1 MIIYGKQPVL
11 HLLEKSPKLIKKIIL
26 AKQVDKELFKK
37 FKQFPIELVDF
48 KKAQALAK
56 NGNHQGFFA
65 EIEDFQTVPYKNILN
80 KSKFIVILHSITDIG
95 NIGSIVRTANFLG
108 VDGIIISGINNPKFN
123 LIARTSAGAI
133 FDIPIAHYHNIYDIL
148 NELKQQEF
156 KIFGATLNGK
166 DISKIDFSENKRV
179 LILGNEASGLPN
191 RVLKNIDLEITIRG
205 TNNFD
210 SLNVST
216 ASAILI
222 DRMRF

>member
-11 HLLEKSPKLIKKIIL
+11 HLLHKYPKLIKKILL

-37 FKQFPIELVDF
+37 IKKFPIELIDF

-65 EIEDFQTVPYKNILN
+65 EIEGFQTVPYGDILN
-80 KSKFIVILHSITDIG
+80 KSNFIIILHSITDIG
-95 NIGSIVRTANFLG
+95 NIGSIIRTANFLG
-108 VDGIIISGINNPKFN
+108 VDGVIISGISNPKFD

-133 FDIPIAHYHNIYDIL
+133 FDILIAHYKNIYDIL
-148 NELKQQEF
+148 NELKQQKF
-156 KIFGATLNGK
+156 KIFGATLNGQ
-166 DISKIDFSENKRV
+166 DVSKIDFSSNKKA

-191 RVLKNIDLEITIRG
+191 RVLKNIDLEITIQG
-205 TNNFD
+205 TNDFD
-210 SLNVST
+210 SLNVSS
-216 ASAILI
+216 ASAILV